1 MRLIRA
7 KNYDDMS
14 LKAANIIAA
23 QVSLNPKSV
32 LGLATGSTPIGTYR
46 HLVEWYQKGELDFGK
61 AVSINLDEYCGLS
74 GDHPQ
79 SYRRFMRENLFDHI
93 NIPADRSFL
102 PDGTQ
107 TDSALE
113 CAQYDRIIEEHNGI
127 DLQLLGIGRNAHIG
141 FNEPDSCFACGTHQ
155 VTLTESTI
163 AANTRFFENEAQVP
177 RQAYSMGMQ
186 AIMQAKRVLLIASGA
201 APSIDTMQAL
211 MMKLLQQKDPFGDSI
226 MVKPKYVIVPVG
238 YGFKMSQILE
248 TAMIDVTG
256 IGSHTANALYQYR
269 NQLTV
274 IEEGALNALAG
285 AGNAVPWFIV
295 GDKSYAKS
303 IQVDY
308 LNGQETPTI
317 RRMETPGQLG
327 FVWDIFLDWG
337 ITAVDF
343 RGIAKNPGVTL

>member
-1 MRLIRA
+1 MYHV
-7 KNYDDMS
+7 KV
-14 LKAANIIAA
+14 LKAADAEATGRLAA
-23 QVSLNPKSV
+23 DQLQQAVCAKPACV
-32 LGLATGSTPIGTYR
+32 LGLATGATPIPLYR
-46 HLVEWYQKGELDFGK
+46 ELIRREQAGLMDFSR
-61 AVSINLDEYCGLS
+61 VRSVNLDEYKGLAP
-74 GDHPQ
+74 DHPQ

-201 APSIDTMQAL
+201 DKAEAIRNSFFGPVTPQVPASI
-211 MMKLLQQKDPFGDSI
+211 LQLHRD
-226 MVKPKYVIVPVG
+226 VIV
-238 YGFKMSQILE
+238 IADE
-248 TAMIDVTG
+248 A
-256 IGSHTANALYQYR
+256 
-269 NQLTV
+269 
-274 IEEGALNALAG
+274 ALADCP
-285 AGNAVPWFIV
+285 AEA
-295 GDKSYAKS
+295 
-303 IQVDY
+303 
-308 LNGQETPTI
+308 
-317 RRMETPGQLG
+317 
-327 FVWDIFLDWG
+327 
-337 ITAVDF
+337 
-343 RGIAKNPGVTL
+343 

>member
-74 GDHPQ
+74 GEHPQ

-113 CAQYDRIIEEHNGI
+113 CARYDRISLRSITASI
-127 DLQLLGIGRNAHIG
+127 
-141 FNEPDSCFACGTHQ
+141 FSCWASAA
-155 VTLTESTI
+155 TLTSASTSRT
-163 AANTRFFENEAQVP
+163 AALP
-177 RQAYSMGMQ
+177 
-186 AIMQAKRVLLIASGA
+186 A
-201 APSIDTMQAL
+201 AP
-211 MMKLLQQKDPFGDSI
+211 
-226 MVKPKYVIVPVG
+226 
-238 YGFKMSQILE
+238 
-248 TAMIDVTG
+248 
-256 IGSHTANALYQYR
+256 
-269 NQLTV
+269 
-274 IEEGALNALAG
+274 
-285 AGNAVPWFIV
+285 
-295 GDKSYAKS
+295 
-303 IQVDY
+303 
-308 LNGQETPTI
+308 I
-317 RRMETPGQLG
+317 R
-327 FVWDIFLDWG
+327 
-337 ITAVDF
+337 
-343 RGIAKNPGVTL
+343 

>member
-32 LGLATGSTPIGTYR
+32 LGLATGSTPIGIYDC
-46 HLVEWYQKGELDFGK
+46 LAEWCK
-61 AVSINLDEYCGLS
+61 NCGLS

-79 SYRRFMRENLFDHI
+79 SYRRFMRENLFNHI

-113 CAQYDRIIEEHNGI
+113 CARYDRIIEEHNGI

-201 APSIDTMQAL
+201 DKAEAIRNSFFGPVTPQVPASI
-211 MMKLLQQKDPFGDSI
+211 LQLHRD
-226 MVKPKYVIVPVG
+226 VIV
-238 YGFKMSQILE
+238 IADE
-248 TAMIDVTG
+248 A
-256 IGSHTANALYQYR
+256 
-269 NQLTV
+269 
-274 IEEGALNALAG
+274 ALADCP
-285 AGNAVPWFIV
+285 AEA
-295 GDKSYAKS
+295 
-303 IQVDY
+303 
-308 LNGQETPTI
+308 
-317 RRMETPGQLG
+317 
-327 FVWDIFLDWG
+327 
-337 ITAVDF
+337 
-343 RGIAKNPGVTL
+343 

>member
-74 GDHPQ
+74 GDPPQ
-79 SYRRFMRENLFDHI
+79 SYRRFMRENLFNHI

-127 DLQLLGIGRNAHIG
+127 DLQLLGIGHDGHIG
-141 FNEPDSCFACGTHQ
+141 FNEPGAAFELGTHC
-155 VTLTESTI
+155 VHLTKETI
-163 AANTRFFENEAQVP
+163 EANKRFFDNNEDLVP
-177 RQAYSMGMQ
+177 KEAYTMGIKT
-186 AIMQAKRVLLIASGA
+186 IMQARKVLMVANGVGKADIIKKAFFGPVTPEVPASILQMHPDFTLVLDAEA
-201 APSIDTMQAL
+201 AS
-211 MMKLLQQKDPFGDSI
+211 KLD
-226 MVKPKYVIVPVG
+226 
-238 YGFKMSQILE
+238 
-248 TAMIDVTG
+248 
-256 IGSHTANALYQYR
+256 
-269 NQLTV
+269 
-274 IEEGALNALAG
+274 
-285 AGNAVPWFIV
+285 
-295 GDKSYAKS
+295 
-303 IQVDY
+303 
-308 LNGQETPTI
+308 
-317 RRMETPGQLG
+317 
-327 FVWDIFLDWG
+327 
-337 ITAVDF
+337 
-343 RGIAKNPGVTL
+343 